1 MSPVVDTMIMAKPK
15 GRPRSERDDKT
26 VKIDR
31 RIAVRA
37 RTVAGFRG
45 VPIAELLSELLEGP
59 IMEAYGDMI
68 RQMPPVRPAPP
79 PPKKGGKS

>member
-1 MSPVVDTMIMAKPK
+1 MSPMLDTMAKPK
-15 GRPRSERDDKT
+15 GRPKGERDDVT

-45 VPIAELLSELLEGP
+45 VPIAELLSELLDGP
-59 IMEAYGDMI
+59 IMQAYADMI
-68 RQMPPVRPAPP
+68 RQMPPDRPA
-79 PPKKGGKS
+79 PPKKGGGK